1 MMLGQS
7 LEWSN
12 PIPKDEF
19 RVSLYND
26 SNEVIILEPAGRK
39 IVAGM
44 ELYISGPPRQLGP
57 GC

>member
-12 PIPKDEF
+12 PSPEDEF

-26 SNEVIILEPAGRK
+26 SNEFIILEPAG
-39 IVAGM
+39 
-44 ELYISGPPRQLGP
+44 
-57 GC
+57 